1 MVSLQS
7 KNQSLFLQEHLKLA
21 LFLLKRGKLVPQ
33 VFNLHAS
40 TLHLA
45 SQVLQLLVILVPDWV
60 TNVSEDSRVFL
71 EPVRVLEI
79 FKVASR
85 LNSML
90 GAHLLVDIL
99 SISLLTVLPC
109 NVLTKETNIPNQV
122 QVIAHDQDIVSLM
135 DLTFNL

>member
-1 MVSLQS
+1 
-7 KNQSLFLQEHLKLA
+7 
-21 LFLLKRGKLVPQ
+21 
-33 VFNLHAS
+33 
-40 TLHLA
+40 
-45 SQVLQLLVILVPDWV
+45 
-60 TNVSEDSRVFL
+60 
-71 EPVRVLEI
+71 
-79 FKVASR
+79 
-85 LNSML
+85 ML